1 MFGVPVFLMKAILR
15 TIKARARY
23 KSIPV
28 SRQRFERIMSR
39 FKSRF
44 NGLTYEPFLI
54 QNMKCEWIIPD
65 GAEDKKALLYFHGG
79 GYGAGSIE
87 THRAQVSNIVKYSGI
102 KTLVINYRLAPENKY
117 PAPIEDAVSAYQGLL
132 KEGYEAKQIAFGGDS
147 AGGGIAIG
155 SALYLR
161 DNQIPLPACIVAMS
175 PWLDLSMSG
184 PTIRS
189 KNGIDPI
196 LVQEGFAIWS
206 AAYLG
211 DADPKAPYASPV
223 FGDLTGL
230 PPTYIQVGEDE
241 MLLSDST
248 RFAEK
253 AKADGVDIQ
262 IEIYPGMFH
271 VFNAYW
277 RILPIAKK
285 ANKKL
290 GEFLRRQLSK

>member
-1 MFGVPVFLMKAILR
+1 
-15 TIKARARY
+15 
-23 KSIPV
+23 
-28 SRQRFERIMSR
+28 MSH

-44 NGLTYEPFLI
+44 RGLTYKPFLI
-54 QNMKCEWIIPD
+54 GNMKCEWIMPD
-65 GAEDKKALLYFHGG
+65 GADDKRVLLYFHGG

-102 KTLVINYRLAPENKY
+102 KTLVIDYRLAPENKY
-117 PAPIEDAVSAYQGLL
+117 PAPIEDAVTAYQWLL
-132 KEGYEAKQIAFGGDS
+132 NEGYNAKCIGFGGDS
-147 AGGGIAIG
+147 AGGGVAIG
-155 SALYLR
+155 SVLYLR
-161 DNQIPLPACIVAMS
+161 DYHIQLPACIIAMS
-175 PWLDLSMSG
+175 PWLDLTMSG
-184 PTIRS
+184 PTIQS

-196 LVQEGFAIWS
+196 LVQEGFYIWS

-223 FGDLTGL
+223 FQDLTGL

-253 AKADGVDIQ
+253 AKADGVNIQ

-277 RILPIAKK
+277 RLLPTAKK

-290 GEFLRRQLSK
+290 GEFLRERLSK